1 MSDTSK
7 SLNISVKDRKK
18 VYFEGNAS
26 SVTSINIKGEFDIL
40 PMHADFITL
49 VKKYV
54 VVDRGLATQQQFDI
68 DNGVLAVLAN
78 KVYVYVGV

>member
-54 VVDRGLATQQQFDI
+54 VVDRGLATQQQFEI

>member
-26 SVTSINIKGEFDIL
+26 SVTSINLKGEFDIL
-40 PMHADFITL
+40 TMHADFITL

-54 VVDRGLATQQQFDI
+54 VVDRGLATQQQFEI